1 MIPSNTNEEDV
12 SVILILWLVEIFRV
26 INWYKDIQLVDDE
39 ERH

>member
-12 SVILILWLVEIFRV
+12 SVILILWMVEIFRV